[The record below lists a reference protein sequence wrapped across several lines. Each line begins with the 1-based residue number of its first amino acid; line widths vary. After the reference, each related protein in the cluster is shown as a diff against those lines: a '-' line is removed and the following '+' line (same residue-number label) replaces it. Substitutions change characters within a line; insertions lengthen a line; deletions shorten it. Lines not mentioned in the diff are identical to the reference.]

1 MKKGDELG
9 QWASLAKENQHI
21 TNLSYSFES
30 ATEANQTFSIFF
42 LYPEF
47 PGRNELEMGED
58 VKDECHKPKSQSSGS
73 KQA

>member
-9 QWASLAKENQHI
+9 QWVSYGKGNQHK

-30 ATEANQTFSIFF
+30 ATEAKQAFSIFF

-58 VKDECHKPKSQSSGS
+58 VKDECHRPKSQSSGS
-73 KQA
+73 K